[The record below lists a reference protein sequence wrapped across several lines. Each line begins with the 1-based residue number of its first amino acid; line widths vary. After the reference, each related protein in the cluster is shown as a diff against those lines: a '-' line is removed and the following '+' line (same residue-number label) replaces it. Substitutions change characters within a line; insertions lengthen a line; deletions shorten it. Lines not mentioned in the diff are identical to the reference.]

1 MFRYAVIFLIISLI
15 AGGLGLTNIS
25 VMAKRISF
33 VLFGLFFLIFLGLL
47 GFAWLV
53 GEALSQSSL
62 LPAASAVLPA

>member
-25 VMAKRISF
+25 VLAKRVSF
-33 VLFGLFFLIFLGLL
+33 VLFALFFLIFLALL

-53 GEALSQSSL
+53 GEVLDHAWLVPALASVL
-62 LPAASAVLPA
+62 AA